1 MQGNQLLWSAAW
13 LVCFRQFKVPAIS
26 PRPFGIGD
34 RLIKAPTTQKFAA
47 IPTNCRQLQWIISAA
62 YSSPL
67 FLFFQKL
74 TFLEKYCGRPE
85 GRDSVCM
92 CVCVCVCMCVC
103 VCLSVCLSE
112 FRRLYLSVYE
122 PDYFK
127 ILWKYV
133 PTSNVSNFANRC
145 RSGQR
150 SRSLGSNFKK
160 VSIGRVFESIW
171 VWNCFVF

>member
-13 LVCFRQFKVPAIS
+13 LVCFRQFKVQAIS

-92 CVCVCVCMCVC
+92 CVYVCVCVC
-103 VCLSVCLSE
+103 VCLSVCLSSGVCT
-112 FRRLYLSVYE
+112 SVSMSPITLKFCGNMSLRAMYR
-122 PDYFK
+122 
-127 ILWKYV
+127 ILRTDV
-133 PTSNVSNFANRC
+133 
-145 RSGQR
+145 GQVK
-150 SRSLGSNFKK
+150 GQ
-160 VSIGRVFESIW
+160 GH
-171 VWNCFVF
+171 